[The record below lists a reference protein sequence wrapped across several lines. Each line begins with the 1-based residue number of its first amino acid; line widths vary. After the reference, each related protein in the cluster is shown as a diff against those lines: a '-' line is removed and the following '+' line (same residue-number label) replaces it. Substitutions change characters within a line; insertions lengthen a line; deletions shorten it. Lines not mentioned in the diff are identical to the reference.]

1 MHSKNKKTSSYNNFS
16 DVIAE
21 LVSNKE
27 MCLIQ
32 LKKYLIGKAL
42 YSQEEYLNT
51 QYRNRMIH
59 SIYYLNLSPFETTK
73 QQRPNTS

>member
-1 MHSKNKKTSSYNNFS
+1 MMHSKNKKTSSYNNFS

-42 YSQEEYLNT
+42 YS
-51 QYRNRMIH
+51 
-59 SIYYLNLSPFETTK
+59 
-73 QQRPNTS
+73 